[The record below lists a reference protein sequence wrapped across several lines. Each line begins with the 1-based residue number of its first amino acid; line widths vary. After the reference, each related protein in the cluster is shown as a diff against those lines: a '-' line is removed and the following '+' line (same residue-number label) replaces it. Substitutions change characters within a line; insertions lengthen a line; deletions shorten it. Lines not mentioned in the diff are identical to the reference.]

1 MPTDVLLQHFAAQTK
16 IGPSDRL
23 PELIRSHLPGLALQ
37 VLPVPPR
44 QIPFQA
50 GYIYYDIRR
59 EGIVGTHCPLR
70 RDGHAY
76 RRGIS
81 GAGDRTVGSAQ

>member
-1 MPTDVLLQHFAAQTK
+1 RAEHAVFCTLVVAIKASMPSEVLLQHFAAQTK

-44 QIPFQA
+44 QIRCPA
-50 GYIYYDIRR
+50 GCR
-59 EGIVGTHCPLR
+59 EYALR
-70 RDGHAY
+70 RG
-76 RRGIS
+76 
-81 GAGDRTVGSAQ
+81 GAGG